1 MDWRRTSLLKNPLIT
16 GLEVGMRLAVCASFV
31 LVLLAGCGADEVAHG
46 PVPKASEV
54 GVKPNEVDRKI
65 VYHGELQLIVADVRR
80 FEKELTAALDASS
93 GFVSEFV
100 EEQSS
105 DECRQGRW
113 TVRVPANKFSATVEA
128 VAQLGKPT
136 RRELHSEE
144 VTDAVLDLDARLK
157 NQRQLEARL
166 LEIVDK
172 KAGDL
177 KDVLAIEEDLSRV
190 REQIERL
197 DAQRRG
203 LADRVALS
211 TLVIDA
217 REQKTPVT
225 PIALTLGQ
233 RISAAFLES
242 VRMLKEAGEGL
253 LVGIAF
259 FLPWLLLMLLWLV
272 PCCWFVA
279 RSLRTNRSA

>member
-1 MDWRRTSLLKNPLIT
+1 
-16 GLEVGMRLAVCASFV
+16 MRLAVCASFV
-31 LVLLAGCGADEVAHG
+31 LVLLAGCGAHEVAQR
-46 PVPKASEV
+46 PPPNASEV
-54 GVKPNEVDRKI
+54 GVKLSEADRKI
-65 VYHGELQLIVADVRR
+65 VYHGELQLMVADVRQ
-80 FEKELTAALDASS
+80 FEKELSATLEASG
-93 GFVSEFV
+93 GFISEFV

-105 DECRQGRW
+105 DDCRQGRW
-113 TVRVPANKFSATVEA
+113 TVRVPANKFSASVEA
-128 VAQLGKPT
+128 LAQLGKPT

-172 KAGDL
+172 KAGGL
-177 KDVLAIEEDLSRV
+177 TDVLAVEEDLSRV

-203 LADRVALS
+203 LADRVAIS

-225 PIALTLGQ
+225 PVALTLGQ
-233 RISAAFLES
+233 RISGAFLES
-242 VRMLKEAGEGL
+242 VRILKEAGEGL

-272 PCCWFVA
+272 PCCWLVA
-279 RSLRTNRSA
+279 RSLRPHRSV